1 MPANWKL
8 VADIGGT
15 NARFGVY
22 DCATDKLVH
31 SQRFSVAD
39 YAVFTDT
46 LDHFQDAMRS
56 SGQWRS
62 QPDAVCLAV
71 AGPVE
76 SDLLQF
82 TISSW
87 SLRRSEIANRFNGTP
102 THVINDFAA
111 VGHGVTALADR
122 DSHQIG
128 GANAVAG
135 RPIAVLGP
143 GTGLGVCSLVAVN
156 GCYEVVVGEGGHADF
171 APVDPQEIAVYE
183 ILKARFGRVS
193 YERLLSGVGLLHIYR
208 ALAQLA
214 NRPVLHD
221 QPEQVHKAAGQ
232 GVETLAVNAMQ
243 MFCRV
248 LGSFSGNLTLTLGAL
263 GGVYIAGGIA
273 PQLISFLEASEFRY
287 RFESKGRFRSYLANV
302 PVRVVTRADLG
313 LHGAA
318 RYLDKVDEL
327 STRFDH
333 EQ

>member
-1 MPANWKL
+1 MAANWKL

-15 NARFGVY
+15 NARFGVF
-22 DCATDKLVH
+22 DSATDSLVH
-31 SQRFSVAD
+31 SQRFSVEE
-39 YAVFTDT
+39 YAVFTDALEHFLET
-46 LDHFQDAMRS
+46 LHETK
-56 SGQWRS
+56 QWCA
-62 QPDAVCLAV
+62 QPDSVCLAV

-82 TISSW
+82 TNSSW
-87 SLRRSEIANRFNGTP
+87 SLRRSEIAARFSGAA
-102 THVINDFAA
+102 THIINDFAA
-111 VGHGVTALADR
+111 VGHGVLALAAR
-122 DSHQIG
+122 DFHQIG
-128 GANAVAG
+128 GGDGVSG

-156 GCYEVVVGEGGHADF
+156 DRYEVVVGEGGHADF

-193 YERLLSGVGLLHIYR
+193 YERLLSGAGLLHIYR

-214 NRPVLHD
+214 NMPVLHD
-221 QPEQVHKAAGQ
+221 RPEQVHKSAAQ

-273 PQLISFLEASEFRY
+273 PQLISFLESSEFRY
-287 RFESKGRFRSYLANV
+287 RFESKGRFRSYLADV

-318 RYLDKVDEL
+318 RFLDKVD
-327 STRFDH
+327 
-333 EQ
+333 